1 MSAKNKCFHSFFSRA
16 KTRVSSMNDNG
27 VSDVVGSMM
36 MLTITIIMA
45 AIVASAIFGMKPP
58 ADVPQVS
65 IKIQENA
72 SSISNIDLI
81 HMGGEPVRVS
91 DLKFLS
97 ESVEIN
103 VNASSQIN
111 DTGVW
116 TIGKTITLDT
126 SDTSLNIVHIP
137 SKELLQ

>member
-1 MSAKNKCFHSFFSRA
+1 MSAKNKCFHSFFLRS
-16 KTRVSSMNDNG
+16 KTRMSSTNDKG
-27 VSDVVGSMM
+27 VSDVVGNMM
-36 MLTITIIMA
+36 MLTITIIMT
-45 AIVASAIFGMKPP
+45 AIIASAIFGMKPP

-65 IKIQENA
+65 ITIQENG
-72 SSISNIDLI
+72 SSNIDLI

-137 SKELLQ
+137 SQELLQ

>member
-1 MSAKNKCFHSFFSRA
+1 MSS
-16 KTRVSSMNDNG
+16 TNDKG
-27 VSDVVGSMM
+27 VSDVVGNMM
-36 MLTITIIMA
+36 MLTITIIMT
-45 AIVASAIFGMKPP
+45 AIIASAIFGMKPP

-65 IKIQENA
+65 ITIQENG
-72 SSISNIDLI
+72 SSNIDLI

-137 SKELLQ
+137 SQELLQ

>member
-1 MSAKNKCFHSFFSRA
+1 MSAKNKCFHGFFSRSE
-16 KTRVSSMNDNG
+16 TRFFSTNNKG

-36 MLTITIIMA
+36 MLAVTITMTAIIA
-45 AIVASAIFGMKPP
+45 TAIFGMRPP

-65 IKIQENA
+65 ITIQENG
-72 SSISNIDLI
+72 SSNVDLI

-97 ESVEIN
+97 ENVEIN
-103 VNASSQIN
+103 VNASSEVN
-111 DTGVW
+111 NTGVW
-116 TIGKTITLDT
+116 GIGKTITLDT
-126 SDTSLNIVHIP
+126 SDTGLKIVHIP

>member
-1 MSAKNKCFHSFFSRA
+1 MSARNKLLNCFFQRA
-16 KTRVSSMNDNG
+16 RTRMSSMNDIG

-36 MLTITIIMA
+36 MLTITIIMT
-45 AIVASAIFGMKPP
+45 AIIASAIFGMRPP
-58 ADVPQVS
+58 ADVPQIS
-65 IKIQENA
+65 ITIQENE

-97 ESVEIN
+97 ENGEIN

-126 SDTSLNIVHIP
+126 SDTGLNIVHIP
-137 SKELLQ
+137 SQELLQ